1 MDKENAE
8 LSSADNTGIIM
19 ALSTAKQEYA
29 PDMDKPVMRIGAV
42 AELLGVCVRMVRI
55 YEERGI
61 VQPVRKNNQRLYSFN
76 DVCWLARVREL
87 INEEGY
93 DIEEIARLISLPAC
107 WQLKGCPEELRA
119 DCPVV
124 ESPGNPASDA
134 GRLPS
139 VRGVLTTARLARS
152 TALPPKRTRSEKY
165 HEPHSCCNE
174 WRS

>member
-124 ESPGNPASDA
+124 ESPGKRCWEIAKRE
-134 GRLPS
+134 GRFNDCQ
-139 VRGVLTTARLARS
+139 TCQIYRLA
-152 TALPPKRTRSEKY
+152 TQENAKREI
-165 HEPHSCCNE
+165 P
-174 WRS
+174 